1 MELNL
6 KPFQSTF
13 IKETLDPKI
22 RTAVLCCPRG
32 NGKSTLAAHLCSRI
46 LDPRD
51 KLFANGEEIYLLVPP
66 FPFSF
71 FFHAANSKGGGD
83 ALVLRFPF
91 RCRHARGP
99 HSHVGLEGLAGGAR
113 ARFRPGKRPRPSSL
127 ARSITRSTY
136 YRWRHHFR
144 KRGLAGLRGRPPG
157 SGRVWNQILPKE
169 RDRILEMALLFPEW
183 SSREVSCQVT
193 DRCGFTVSE
202 SSVYRIL
209 KAEGLIR
216 EVQLRSF
223 PAESEYRIKTT
234 RPNQQWQT
242 DATYLLVKNWGW
254 YYPIS
259 VLDDFSRRILAWGLH
274 TTMRAGDFSQVVEAA
289 CERTGVEQA
298 PLSDRPRLVT
308 DRGPALISKDFG
320 QYLET
325 KGLGHILASPYHP
338 QTNGKIERYHRSC
351 KERINLIVWE
361 TPEELER
368 EIAVFID
375 YYNSRRYHEALGNVT
390 PDDVYFARRDSI
402 HTKRRRL
409 KGVTLARRQAINAK
423 LARSASVHTVS

>member
-1 MELNL
+1 MLGE
-6 KPFQSTF
+6 
-13 IKETLDPKI
+13 
-22 RTAVLCCPRG
+22 
-32 NGKSTLAAHLCSRI
+32 H
-46 LDPRD
+46 
-51 KLFANGEEIYLLVPP
+51 KLE
-66 FPFSF
+66 
-71 FFHAANSKGGGD
+71 
-83 ALVLRFPF
+83 VLRTVEASELPV
-91 RCRHARGP
+91 RE
-99 HSHVGLEGLAGGAR
+99 VLDQLEI
-113 ARFRPGKRPRPSSL
+113 P
-127 ARSITRSTY
+127 RSTY

-254 YYPIS
+254 YYLIS

-423 LARSASVHTVS
+423 LARSASVHIVS